1 VKGIVAYETPGFVFP
16 DTMEPKMKEGPFGP
30 VYVSEAEFKKLTQ
43 IPIQLVWGDHI
54 DDSKGWQDFYNN
66 SVLFAKAVND
76 RGGHVEILRLPDA
89 GLHGNTHIAFAD
101 MNNEQVAQLLFKW
114 LKKNGF

>member
-1 VKGIVAYETPGFVFP
+1 
-16 DTMEPKMKEGPFGP
+16 
-30 VYVSEAEFKKLTQ
+30 
-43 IPIQLVWGDHI
+43 
-54 DDSKGWQDFYNN
+54 
-66 SVLFAKAVND
+66 VND

-89 GLHGNTHIAFAD
+89 GLHGNSHIAFAD